1 MRELLDITNRR
12 NVSKGNYGMICQLR
26 SWLPDAI
33 GGVYWVFQDNQFTSP
48 YVPIYAGTQEIHQSY
63 KNYDPNQF
71 NPESARWAIDFVD
84 NLMYLRW
91 QDAVKDM
98 QLYRNPFQQS
108 LFDNLEVNDKKAT
121 ALYNKS
127 PKKAKAFLTQKS
139 NENMQGVV
147 DLFTQIRNI
156 LITKYTNNKQGS

>member
-1 MRELLDITNRR
+1 
-12 NVSKGNYGMICQLR
+12 
-26 SWLPDAI
+26 
-33 GGVYWVFQDNQFTSP
+33 
-48 YVPIYAGTQEIHQSY
+48 
-63 KNYDPNQF
+63 DPNQF

-98 QLYRNPFQQS
+98 QLYRDPFQQS
-108 LFDNLEVNDKKAT
+108 LFDNLKVNDKKAT

-127 PKKAKAFLTQKS
+127 PKKAKEFLTQKS
-139 NENMQGVV
+139 NKNMQGVV